1 MHVYRQSGKD
11 SGSQTK
17 IPGVFRDHSAIFP
30 GHSGNDIDLFG
41 IVVAILF
48 CMQKCGARIC
58 RGEIPLKSMQN
69 YATFKKK

>member
-1 MHVYRQSGKD
+1 MIVSVLNAVYD
-11 SGSQTK
+11 EA
-17 IPGVFRDHSAIFP
+17 P
-30 GHSGNDIDLFG
+30 DIDLFG